1 VATLDLR
8 DCVMAGRWNGRGTL
22 GALGR
27 IAETYGVSLKW
38 AKKLFFND
46 GHVAMSAERR
56 RLLALRAADFLER
69 VADDLDRKAAL
80 LRALAAEIATALR
93 RSKSGVYNQLGRQG
107 VWQRH
112 QRPGVTQPV
121 AEGDHERARRLLA
134 LEVVRAQAERATA
147 PLYRH
152 WPQGTWP

>member
-1 VATLDLR
+1 MTVRPWSGAEVYR
-8 DCVMAGRWNGRGTL
+8 AIAWCRAG
-22 GALGR
+22 
-27 IAETYGVSLKW
+27 
-38 AKKLFFND
+38 
-46 GHVAMSAERR
+46 MS
-56 RLLALRAADFLER
+56 
-69 VADDLDRKAAL
+69 V
-80 LRALAAEIATALR
+80 AEIATALR